1 MLVTD
6 IMQKSVGDI
15 VFPPILERGF
25 SLRKRSNW
33 LCRWCG
39 DRYEVFWF
47 QCDWDKDFGVIEG
60 GLCLGFKSLA
70 KFLKKCGPIQSE
82 CLGIANTAQPIC
94 EVSRLADLT
103 TPPLLRN
110 GWAVNPDTDPVELGN
125 EISIVCLNG
134 GLAFFERFAAI
145 PPLIDHWKAKR
156 RVKDLFDF
164 DEFQLAAALWLQG
177 DRAEAIRGLEFLV
190 EWRSYSASES
200 PTDAGY
206 FRLDTEVLQWFK
218 SLD

>member
-1 MLVTD
+1 MQSAYFTQRHQKVIRRTLTVTP
-6 IMQKSVGDI
+6 SFEV
-15 VFPPILERGF
+15 ILWRRTHRGVAA
-25 SLRKRSNW
+25 L
-33 LCRWCG
+33 
-39 DRYEVFWF
+39 
-47 QCDWDKDFGVIEG
+47 WDAPF
-60 GLCLGFKSLA
+60 
-70 KFLKKCGPIQSE
+70 
-82 CLGIANTAQPIC
+82 TAQPIC
-94 EVSRLADLT
+94 AVSRLNDLT
-103 TPPLLRN
+103 TPPRLRN
-110 GWAVNPDTDPVELGN
+110 GWVVNPDTDPVELGN

-200 PTDAGY
+200 PTDAHY

>member
-47 QCDWDKDFGVIEG
+47 QCDWDKDFGVVEG

-82 CLGIANTAQPIC
+82 CLPRARDQP
-94 EVSRLADLT
+94 
-103 TPPLLRN
+103 
-110 GWAVNPDTDPVELGN
+110 
-125 EISIVCLNG
+125 
-134 GLAFFERFAAI
+134 
-145 PPLIDHWKAKR
+145 
-156 RVKDLFDF
+156 
-164 DEFQLAAALWLQG
+164 
-177 DRAEAIRGLEFLV
+177 
-190 EWRSYSASES
+190 
-200 PTDAGY
+200 
-206 FRLDTEVLQWFK
+206 FRHH
-218 SLD
+218 S